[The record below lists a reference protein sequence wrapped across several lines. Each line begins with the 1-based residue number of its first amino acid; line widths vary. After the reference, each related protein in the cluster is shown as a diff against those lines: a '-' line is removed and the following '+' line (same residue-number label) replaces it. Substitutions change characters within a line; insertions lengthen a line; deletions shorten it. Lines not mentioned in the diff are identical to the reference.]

1 MLAPV
6 VVLMRAVLVLAVVLA
21 LAGCGTDSPA
31 GYTGSATVT
40 VTITAPAVAAPRY
53 SRDESALLAA
63 LAAESTVAPGLG
75 DDTRIGLAEVTCA
88 GLGAGLSV
96 EETADS
102 LREVGVAKPERFV
115 TLAVDTMCPRLRP

>member
-1 MLAPV
+1 
-6 VVLMRAVLVLAVVLA
+6 MRAVLVLAVVLA
-21 LAGCGTDSPA
+21 LAGCDADSPA

-40 VTITAPAVAAPRY
+40 VTATALPTVDPPRY

-115 TLAVDTMCPRLRP
+115 TLAVDAMCPRLRP